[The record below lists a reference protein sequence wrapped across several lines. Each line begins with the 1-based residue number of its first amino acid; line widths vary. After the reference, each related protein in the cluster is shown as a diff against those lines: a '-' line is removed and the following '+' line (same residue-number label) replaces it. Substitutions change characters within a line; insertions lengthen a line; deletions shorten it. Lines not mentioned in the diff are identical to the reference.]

1 MTTTTGDFER
11 LATSAPAANS
21 ALENAVE
28 LQPGQSA
35 TVNVTFDPT
44 GPVGSTDS
52 GVLYLDAL
60 QSGVPAYGQ
69 LAGDAVAALPYSY
82 TVDIRD

>member
-1 MTTTTGDFER
+1 M
-11 LATSAPAANS
+11 
-21 ALENAVE
+21 
-28 LQPGQSA
+28 
-35 TVNVTFDPT
+35 TFDPT
-44 GPVGSTDS
+44 GLVGSTDS